1 MNRPQQQEQE
11 QDWILETDALTKR
24 LGGVPV
30 VQDVNMAIR
39 KGDIYGFLGPNGA
52 GKTTTIRM
60 LLGLAHPTEGAIRMF
75 GRDIRK
81 ERLSILRRVGSLVE
95 YPSYYGHL
103 TGYENLEAVRRLL
116 GVPRSRIDE
125 VLAVVRLS
133 KDAHRQV
140 KGYSLGMKQR
150 LGIAIAL
157 LGEPELL
164 VLDEPTNGLDP
175 AGIQEIRELIKGLPA
190 SHGVTVLISSHLLS
204 EVEQMATR
212 VGIIAKGRLIYQ
224 DEIERL
230 RMRAKSRIRFSV
242 STPDEACRRLE
253 EAGYLSRQEQ
263 GRLTIARTDDRTV
276 GAIVAFLVHHDIQV
290 YRVEEETASLEQIFL
305 EMTGTE
311 GSL

>member
-1 MNRPQQQEQE
+1 MKNE
-11 QDWILETDALTKR
+11 WILETEGLSKTIGR
-24 LGGVPV
+24 LQAVRG
-30 VQDVNMAIR
+30 VNMKIR

-60 LLGLAHPTEGAIRMF
+60 LLGLAAPTSGRIQIF
-75 GRDIRK
+75 GRDVGQD
-81 ERLSILRRVGSLVE
+81 RLKILQKVGSLVE

-116 GVPRSRIDE
+116 GAPRSRIDD
-125 VLAVVRLS
+125 VLAVVRLT
-133 KDAHRQV
+133 KDACRQV

-150 LGIAIAL
+150 LGIAMAL

-212 VGIIAKGRLIYQ
+212 VGIIAKGSLIYQ
-224 DEIERL
+224 DEMSRL
-230 RMRAKSRIRFSV
+230 REAARSRIRFHV
-242 STPDEACRRLE
+242 SEPEEACGHLLDLGIEASLE
-253 EAGYLSRQEQ
+253 SGRIAVPHAGDREVAGMVRELVRS
-263 GRLTIARTDDRTV
+263 GRD
-276 GAIVAFLVHHDIQV
+276 V
-290 YRVEEETASLEQIFL
+290 YRVEEEGASLESLFL
-305 EMTGTE
+305 EMTGGE